1 MMKNN
6 EVIRK
11 KYEVK
16 RKVIKTTKVNEKSE
30 NLTPIRAIM
39 EKWRSME
46 SKNKKKD
53 QVESSQSRG
62 EKRKYIFL
70 TNNERGAKSV
80 SESSLG
86 KVENRSMTGQKHEK
100 VTVKKSKLRHY
111 SEGNENSKDFLKNV
125 QKIEKSRILSES
137 GQDQKS
143 VQKEKFLREKIKI
156 WEKFLR
162 QGGPG
167 EENGGLL

>member
-1 MMKNN
+1 
-6 EVIRK
+6 
-11 KYEVK
+11 
-16 RKVIKTTKVNEKSE
+16 
-30 NLTPIRAIM
+30 M

-46 SKNKKKD
+46 SKEKD

-70 TNNERGAKSV
+70 TSNERGAKSV

-100 VTVKKSKLRHY
+100 VTGKKSKLRHY
-111 SEGNENSKDFLKNV
+111 SEGNENSKDFLKNF

-143 VQKEKFLREKIKI
+143 VQKEQVLQEKIKI
-156 WEKFLR
+156 WDKFLG

-167 EENGGLL
+167 EENGGLVYEKGPSQVEKVAEKVDLTKYKPNARNNKIWSDI